1 MHHLPGPHRKVLAE
15 CEKLKDY
22 IRERVELHKLTLD
35 PSCPRDY
42 IDCFL
47 MKAEKVEVV
56 QSGARAA
63 LQTWLQPGKSPRW
76 Y

>member
-1 MHHLPGPHRKVLAE
+1 MFHLPGPHRKALDE
-15 CEKLKDY
+15 CEKLKGY
-22 IRERVELHKLTLD
+22 IREKVELHKRTLD

-56 QSGARAA
+56 QSGVRAA
-63 LQTWLQPGKSPRW
+63 VQA
-76 Y
+76 